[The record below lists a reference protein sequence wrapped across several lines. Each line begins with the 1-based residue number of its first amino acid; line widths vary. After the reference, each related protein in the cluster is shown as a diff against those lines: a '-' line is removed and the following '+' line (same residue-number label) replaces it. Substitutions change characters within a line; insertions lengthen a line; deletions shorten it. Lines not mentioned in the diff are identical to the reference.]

1 MKFKN
6 AHEKFMWFI
15 GIYEGEGTLKVDET
29 NIRLVINMTDLDVI
43 EECSKFLGT
52 KVRKIPM
59 YNKDGT
65 LKPHMIKKDGTPFK
79 QKYEVTKKGGV
90 IKGGKLLNL
99 FSDMKPYLSKRRLEQ
114 LDAKIKQAKSN
125 SKNKNLLK

>member
-15 GIYEGEGTLKVDET
+15 GIYEGEGTLRVDNT
-29 NIRLVINMTDLDVI
+29 RIQLVIHMTDLDVI

-59 YNKDGT
+59 YRKDGT
-65 LKPHMIKKDGTPFK
+65 IKPYMLKKDGKPLK

-90 IKGGKLLNL
+90 RKGVLMNL
-99 FSDMKPYLSKRRLEQ
+99 FSHMKPYLSKRRLEQ
-114 LDAKIKQAKSN
+114 LDAKIEQAKSN
-125 SKNKNLLK
+125 YKNKNLLK

>member
-1 MKFKN
+1 
-6 AHEKFMWFI
+6 MWFI
-15 GIYEGEGTLKVDET
+15 GIYEGEGTLKVDKTE
-29 NIRLVINMTDLDVI
+29 IRLVIAMTDLDVI

-65 LKPHMIKKDGTPFK
+65 VRSYKIKKDGTPMK
-79 QKYEVTKKGGV
+79 QQYEVTKKGGV
-90 IKGGKLLNL
+90 IRGGQLLNL
-99 FSDMKPYLSKRRLEQ
+99 FSDMRPYLSKRRLEQ
-114 LDAKIKQAKSN
+114 LDAKIEQAKSN